1 MFWTR
6 RIGINLSIQ
15 TEIILDKALANNY
28 ILAHSR
34 EDFDLNHFF
43 LKDNIYLKNL
53 VRIFHMISKPV
64 D

>member
-1 MFWTR
+1 MFWKR

-34 EDFDLNHFF
+34 KDFDLNNFF
-43 LKDNIYLKNL
+43 LKDNI
-53 VRIFHMISKPV
+53 
-64 D
+64 